1 MHGGAVSRSGGVSK
15 QLPKILSG
23 QELLPAQ
30 GLGAE
35 GAGGGRSFPPWCE
48 VNLIR

>member
-30 GLGAE
+30 GLGVE
-35 GAGGGRSFPPWCE
+35 DILFLSG
-48 VNLIR
+48 VKQI